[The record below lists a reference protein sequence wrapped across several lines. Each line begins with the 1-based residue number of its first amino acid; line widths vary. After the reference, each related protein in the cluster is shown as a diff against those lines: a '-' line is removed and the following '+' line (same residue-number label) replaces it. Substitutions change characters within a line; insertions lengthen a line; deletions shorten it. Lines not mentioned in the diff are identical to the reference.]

1 MPATKRSSRSLLAI
15 AFCVGL
21 LHASSARALTIVPTY
36 DPSVTNL
43 SNFVQVQSA
52 VNYVVQEF
60 QSYYTDPIT
69 VNITIVTEPGTST
82 FGRSSFFLVPASYNQ
97 IRTAL
102 VSGSTTNADSLA
114 VSNLPPTN
122 PTGTGKFWLARAD
135 AKALGVI
142 SSDSMKDG
150 TFTFGSG
157 NNFTFDPNSR
167 STPGTF
173 DFISVTEH
181 EFSEIL
187 GRMELLGQTISG
199 NPGYA
204 IYDAFRFTSPGTRS
218 FNMTDS
224 AVYFSLDSG
233 TTNLRNYNG
242 PAVGGDLQDWAS
254 GQGGDAA
261 NATVISGTRSP
272 FTSVDVTTLDVIG
285 YHAVTALGN
294 STSPVGGNDVQLSQT
309 STKTFT
315 LEASPPTYTTLTTS
329 SSGST
334 ILQQTAATRYPL
346 YVTDT
351 LQVTNTS
358 SLSLGA
364 SAGNPIDLITS
375 NAVLKDSGGLR
386 IQSGSTLT
394 SFAGSIGNATSST
407 PAYVIISGAG
417 SKWTDTGNLNV
428 GDTGNGSLFV
438 LNGGQVTIA
447 TGSIGANAGA
457 TGVVDINGAASSLT
471 MTGAFTTFTMGGT
484 STLNVNL
491 GSAQFGGFNF
501 NTQAATA
508 ATINLNG
515 GTLRI
520 PGLIAGSTTML
531 NFNGGTL
538 QAASGAANFLS
549 GLPANQVVIYLGGA
563 TFDTNGNDLS
573 IHQNLANA
581 ANNGVSAVTIL
592 THDNSTVFASPP
604 AVTFSS
610 GNASAYATL
619 DSGGHISGIVVTNPG
634 SYITPPIALI
644 SGSTATFSVATS
656 ANGVGGLTKTGA
668 GGLTLTAP
676 PLYTGNTV
684 VNGGTLRFN
693 VTSGLVVAGGG
704 VTATVN
710 DSATLELAGSVSA
723 LSSAS
728 HRVNVV
734 TNSTAAAGLLVSGIH
749 QQVGNI
755 DGPGITQVNA
765 GSDLTA
771 NHIVQAALVI
781 GGTSGAHGLVTID
794 ASDASGNPLV
804 QSSAQ
809 SSNSILPGALQP
821 AEPFGA
827 ALDSSPILA
836 AGESSFSDPTVSAS
850 ALASTGRNET
860 PSITPE
866 PTTLLLLALG
876 GLPLLAPALRR
887 RGMRRRRRC

>member
-1 MPATKRSSRSLLAI
+1 MTATKRRLSRSLLAI

-21 LHASSARALTIVPTY
+21 LPASSARALTIVPTY
-36 DPSVTNL
+36 TASVMGL
-43 SNFVQVQSA
+43 SNFSQVQSA

-60 QSYYTDPIT
+60 QSYYTDPIA
-69 VNITIVTEPGTST
+69 VNIKITSVPGTST
-82 FGRSSFFLVPASYNQ
+82 FGQSNFNLIQASYLQ

-102 VSGSTTNADSLA
+102 LAGSTTNADSLA
-114 VSNLPPTN
+114 VSNLPLTN
-122 PTGTGKFWLARAD
+122 PTGSGQFWLARAN
-135 AKALGVI
+135 AKALGII
-142 SSDSMKDG
+142 SSDSLTDG

-157 NNFTFDPNSR
+157 NNFTFDQNNR

-173 DFISVTEH
+173 DFIAVTEH

-187 GRMELLGQTISG
+187 GRMELLGQSVNM

-204 IYDAFRFTSPGTRS
+204 IYDAFRFTSAGVRS
-218 FNMTDS
+218 LNSTDS
-224 AVYFSLDSG
+224 GVYFSLDSG

-261 NATVISGTRSP
+261 NATVISGVRSP

-285 YHAVTALGN
+285 YHANTALGN
-294 STSPVGGNDVQLSQT
+294 STSPVGGNDVQLNQT

-315 LEASPPTYTTLTTS
+315 LEASPPTYTNLTTS

-358 SLSLGA
+358 ILSLGA
-364 SAGNPIDLITS
+364 STANPLNLITTS
-375 NAVLKDSGGLR
+375 AVLKDSGGLR

-394 SFAGSIGNATSST
+394 SAIGSVGNTTQSA

-417 SKWTDTGNLNV
+417 SKWTNSGNLNV
-428 GDTGNGSLFV
+428 GDTGTGTLFV
-438 LNGGQVTIA
+438 FNGGQA
-447 TGSIGANAGA
+447 TTATASIGASSGA
-457 TGVVDINGAASSLT
+457 TGVVNINGASSSWTTTGALT
-471 MTGAFTTFTMGGT
+471 MAAT
-484 STLNVNL
+484 STLNINGGAVQ
-491 GSAQFGGFNF
+491 AGGFDTSTGF
-501 NTQAATA
+501 AA
-508 ATINLNG
+508 INLNG
-515 GTLRI
+515 GTLRT
-520 PGLIAGSTTML
+520 PGWTSGSATTVR
-531 NFNGGTL
+531 FNGGVL
-538 QAASGAANFLS
+538 QAAGASTNYLAS
-549 GLPANQVVIYLGGA
+549 VPSNQIFIYAGGA
-563 TFDTNGNDLS
+563 TIDTNSFNITVTQHLS
-573 IHQNLANA
+573 NA
-581 ANNGVSAVTIL
+581 TNNGISAVTIS
-592 THDNSTVFASPP
+592 TPDNSTVFASPP
-604 AVTFSS
+604 AVTFSA
-610 GNASAYATL
+610 GNAAAYATL
-619 DSGGHISGIVVTNPG
+619 DSAGHVSGIVVTNPSSYTSPPTAQIAG
-634 SYITPPIALI
+634 SSAAL
-644 SGSTATFSVATS
+644 SVATTS
-656 ANGVGGLTKTGA
+656 NGVGGLTKNGA
-668 GGLTLTAP
+668 GTLTLTAA

-693 VTSGLVVAGGG
+693 VTSGLVAAGGG

-710 DSATLELAGSVSA
+710 DSAILELAGSVSA

-734 TNSTAAAGLLVSGIH
+734 NNSTAAAGLLVSGIH

-794 ASDASGNPLV
+794 ASGNPLV

-809 SSNSILPGALQP
+809 SSNSTLPGALQP
-821 AEPFGA
+821 SEPFGA
-827 ALDSSPILA
+827 SLDSSPILA